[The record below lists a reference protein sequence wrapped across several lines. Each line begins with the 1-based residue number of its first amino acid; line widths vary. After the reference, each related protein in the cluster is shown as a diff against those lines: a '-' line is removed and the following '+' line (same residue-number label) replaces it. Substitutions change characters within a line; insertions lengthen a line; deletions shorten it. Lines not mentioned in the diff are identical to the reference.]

1 MIKVLRVDD
10 RLLHGQV
17 AQSWTSFYH
26 IDKIFIIND
35 EVENDEFSKVTLNLA
50 KPKNVELLFFS
61 RQQPMSL
68 HHNLSFH
75 EWH

>member
-17 AQSWTSFYH
+17 AQSWSSFYH

-35 EVENDEFSKVTLNLA
+35 EVENDEFSKVTLNLIR
-50 KPKNVELLFFS
+50 FS
-61 RQQPMSL
+61 KVDST
-68 HHNLSFH
+68 NN
-75 EWH
+75 